1 MIKNNFLI
9 TTEFEGDSKFETEK
23 KGVNNIL
30 VVFDGSKSSEQA
42 VQYGINLAQR
52 YESVIHLGYLADP
65 DDMPVKFDELVNSC
79 EAESSLEEVDQKSP
93 TDAVEQVNA
102 AGVAVE
108 KALLRG
114 DLATTVIEYTE
125 TKSIDLIVLGR
136 HERSRL
142 KQFLRRSVDEQI
154 SQTATVPVLTV
165 PEQSGTLRTEYGTI
179 LLATDGYKG
188 SRRATDMAFELAETY
203 CATLRGVYVIASRNK
218 WSPIRSVFE
227 RRWKK
232 TKRQLNV
239 RAVQTGVNFLGEQR
253 VGKPSDEI
261 LSAAD
266 EYDIDI
272 VVMGIRSQTRLERF
286 LMGSVTSS
294 VLRNASVPVLT
305 VRTLTEE

>member
-1 MIKNNFLI
+1 MKNNSKI
-9 TTEFEGDSKFETEK
+9 TTEFEGDPTFETGESS
-23 KGVNNIL
+23 VDDIL

-52 YESVIHLGYLADP
+52 YESVIHLGYLANS
-65 DDMPVKFDELVNSC
+65 DDIPVKFDELVDTC
-79 EAESSLEEVDQKSP
+79 EAESGREEVDQKSP

-114 DLATTVIEYTE
+114 DPATRVIEYTE
-125 TKSIDLIVLGR
+125 TESVDLIVLGR
-136 HERSRL
+136 HERSHL

-165 PEQSGTLRTEYGTI
+165 PEQSGTLRTEYKTI
-179 LLATDGYKG
+179 LLATDGYNR
-188 SRRATDMAFELAETY
+188 SRRATDVAFDLAETY

-218 WSPIRSVFE
+218 WSPIRPVFE

-239 RAVQTGVNFLGEQR
+239 RAAQTGVNFLGEQR
-253 VGKPSDEI
+253 VGNPSDEI
-261 LSAAD
+261 LSAAN

-272 VVMGIRSQTRLERF
+272 VVMETRSQTRLER
-286 LMGSVTSS
+286 LVLGSVTSS

-305 VRTLTEE
+305 VRTVPEE